1 MLQIALG
8 EVAYELAL
16 GVEGEGDL
24 GENQSDALELAVDV
38 S

>member
-1 MLQIALG
+1 MLQVALG

-16 GVEGEGDL
+16 GVESEGDL
-24 GENQSDALELAVDV
+24 GVDQSDALELAVDV